1 MALTN
6 DCVRGYQGS
15 YPHVTCRV
23 ERNGR
28 AMASTGIC
36 CTPWEGPTL
45 GFCLYTSSQDRME
58 VHSYCSLSRISHG
71 TNILCQERRKRIC
84 FPDEEECVWD
94 LGHFSK
100 NKIYFAGI
108 KTLGN
113 KCPNEVSELISLQR
127 QATIHA

>member
-6 DCVRGYQGS
+6 DCVRGYRGS

-23 ERNGR
+23 ERNERG
-28 AMASTGIC
+28 MASEGIC

-71 TNILCQERRKRIC
+71 TNMLCQARQKRIC
-84 FPDEEECVWD
+84 FPDKEECSGTWD
-94 LGHFSK
+94 ISPRK
-100 NKIYFAGI
+100 KIYFVGI
-108 KTLGN
+108 KTLCN
-113 KCPNEVSELISLQR
+113 KCPNEVSESISLLR
-127 QATIHA
+127 QATIHV